1 MVTAFAILSDD
12 ISKNHGI
19 FDDDVE
25 GALADS
31 DAAFSIMEQKFI
43 QYTPF
48 DHILPRGMERDKE
61 EVKPMTEKEKSAAKT
76 FEKVLSSMTP
86 DEKDKLLVF
95 MEGMAFKS
103 ELQMQQAANQ

>member
-1 MVTAFAILSDD
+1 
-12 ISKNHGI
+12 
-19 FDDDVE
+19 
-25 GALADS
+25 
-31 DAAFSIMEQKFI
+31 
-43 QYTPF
+43 
-48 DHILPRGMERDKE
+48 
-61 EVKPMTEKEKSAAKT
+61 MTEKEKSAAKT